1 MTLPPSTFT
10 KKQLRA
16 SASAPR
22 PRGAVAA
29 RAVSGGAPGDAR
41 LAALLAAIEEAK
53 ALSSRRDAA
62 RDDALATVDASALA
76 ARLEEAERENDEL
89 RERVAELTALNDDAA
104 AELLQDAAELA
115 AALANAEDLEEEAE
129 ALRVLNARLA
139 DAAEEVA
146 AMVVDDDASSS
157 SAETHLEKLR
167 AEADSA
173 RAALATAE
181 HRAKAERDALLS
193 RVRAL
198 EVDLAEAEAEPVGG
212 EAEDR
217 DALASAREKIEG
229 LSALAARRGD
239 ALLQAEAA
247 AASAAAEVASLKK
260 QLETA
265 AASAT
270 AAIRALE
277 TDMASM
283 LTEEESAARVRELE
297 LAMAEMVDAEE
308 MDALL
313 AHVRAVEARAAD
325 MVDAEALEAAE
336 ARAEALS
343 AEAEALRARVRALET
358 EMASMSYDDEA
369 DKADEAS
376 GVRAWKAKVRS
387 LETEMASMSYDDESA
402 ASAKAARGAQSAPA
416 PKARASGRE
425 TPFARDPKAT
435 FSKRALQF
443 AEKKPRG
450 QLRSGTRANAV
461 ARRFERAA
469 PETFALRR
477 KTFPASTRASAAAS
491 SRVVRPAGSA
501 RTAFDAVTFSFGDAD
516 EEDATTTKKTPS
528 KKPFERSPPEAFILR
543 KFDFPAVRAKV
554 TSVERGRF
562 RKPFSRADGG
572 AFVKRRLTFF
582 DADASR
588 PTLAVEGSASMP
600 VGAFVRT
607 PGVFKLRRFDFV
619 KAEGVRGGGRERRAS
634 ARVPARRRLLAAQ
647 VQVPPV
653 GVASFA
659 AAFSVFQD

>member
-1 MTLPPSTFT
+1 MTLPPSTGTKT

-369 DKADEAS
+369 DEADEAS

-387 LETEMASMSYDDESA
+387 LETEMASMSYDDEAA

-443 AEKKPRG
+443 AEKKP
-450 QLRSGTRANAV
+450 RANAV

-501 RTAFDAVTFSFGDAD
+501 RTAFDAVTFAFGDAD

-528 KKPFERSPPEAFILR
+528 KPFERSPPEAFILR

-619 KAEGVRGGGRERRAS
+619 KAEGVREGGNANDAPRRAFRRGGGFSLRRFKFH
-634 ARVPARRRLLAAQ
+634 P
-647 VQVPPV
+647 
-653 GVASFA
+653 
-659 AAFSVFQD
+659 

>member
-1 MTLPPSTFT
+1 M
-10 KKQLRA
+10 
-16 SASAPR
+16 
-22 PRGAVAA
+22 
-29 RAVSGGAPGDAR
+29 SGGAPGDAR

-198 EVDLAEAEAEPVGG
+198 EVDLAEAEAEPVDG

-297 LAMAEMVDAEE
+297 IAMAEMVDAEE

-313 AHVRAVEARAAD
+313 AHARAVETRMAE
-325 MVDAEALEAAE
+325 MVDASALAEAESRAAALAAE
-336 ARAEALS
+336 AD
-343 AEAEALRARVRALET
+343 ALRARVRALET

-369 DKADEAS
+369 
-376 GVRAWKAKVRS
+376 GPV
-387 LETEMASMSYDDESA
+387 A
-402 ASAKAARGAQSAPA
+402 AEDAARGATAAAVSAFAAAPA
-416 PKARASGRE
+416 KTKKASGRE

-435 FSKRALQF
+435 FAKRAPQF
-443 AEKKPRG
+443 AEKK
-450 QLRSGTRANAV
+450 QSGAGGARADA
-461 ARRFERAA
+461 AAKPFERAA
-469 PETFALRR
+469 PQTFALRR
-477 KTFPASTRASAAAS
+477 RTFPASTRVSASTRAGAS
-491 SRVVRPAGSA
+491 RPAERASG
-501 RTAFDAVTFSFGDAD
+501 DAVTYAFGGDD
-516 EEDATTTKKTPS
+516 DFDATAERTS
-528 KKPFERSPPEAFILR
+528 SKPFERASPDAFILR
-543 KFDFPAVRAKV
+543 RFDFPAVRARAS
-554 TSVERGRF
+554 SVARGS
-562 RKPFSRADGG
+562 KPPFSRADGG

-582 DADASR
+582 DAAER
-588 PTLAVEGSASMP
+588 PTLAVEGTASMP
-600 VGAFVRT
+600 VGAFTRT
-607 PGVFKLRRFDFV
+607 PDTFKLRRFDFV
-619 KAEGVRGGGRERRAS
+619 KAKGARGRGEANANEAPERRAFRR
-634 ARVPARRRLLAAQ
+634 ARAGGFSLRRFKFH
-647 VQVPPV
+647 P
-653 GVASFA
+653 
-659 AAFSVFQD
+659 

>member
-1 MTLPPSTFT
+1 MTDAAPRDSRVTLPPNRTDSGV
-10 KKQLRA
+10 RER
-16 SASAPR
+16 PR

-29 RAVSGGAPGDAR
+29 RACRAAPRRRA

-53 ALSSRRDAA
+53 ALASRRDAA
-62 RDDALATVDASALA
+62 RDDALASVDASALA

-139 DAAEEVA
+139 DAAKEVA

-265 AASAT
+265 AAAAAAAAASAT

-313 AHVRAVEARAAD
+313 VHVRAVEARAAD
-325 MVDAEALEAAE
+325 MVDAEALAAAE

-369 DKADEAS
+369 DEADEAS

-387 LETEMASMSYDDESA
+387 LETEMASMSYDDEAA

-416 PKARASGRE
+416 PKARALG
-425 TPFARDPKAT
+425 ARDAV
-435 FSKRALQF
+435 RARPEGDVLE
-443 AEKKPRG
+443 ARVAVRG
-450 QLRSGTRANAV
+450 EEAARSAPVGNARANAV

-469 PETFALRR
+469 PESFALRR

-491 SRVVRPAGSA
+491 SRVERPAGA
-501 RTAFDAVTFSFGDAD
+501 TRLALDAVTFAFGGTD

-528 KKPFERSPPEAFILR
+528 KPFERSPPEAFILR

-554 TSVERGRF
+554 TSVERGRA
-562 RKPFSRADGG
+562 KPFSRADGG

-619 KAEGVRGGGRERRAS
+619 KAEGVRGGGDANDAPRRAF
-634 ARVPARRRLLAAQ
+634 RR
-647 VQVPPV
+647 
-653 GVASFA
+653 GGG
-659 AAFSVFQD
+659 FSLRRFKFHP

>member
-1 MTLPPSTFT
+1 
-10 KKQLRA
+10 
-16 SASAPR
+16 
-22 PRGAVAA
+22 
-29 RAVSGGAPGDAR
+29 
-41 LAALLAAIEEAK
+41 
-53 ALSSRRDAA
+53 
-62 RDDALATVDASALA
+62 
-76 ARLEEAERENDEL
+76 
-89 RERVAELTALNDDAA
+89 
-104 AELLQDAAELA
+104 
-115 AALANAEDLEEEAE
+115 
-129 ALRVLNARLA
+129 
-139 DAAEEVA
+139 
-146 AMVVDDDASSS
+146 
-157 SAETHLEKLR
+157 
-167 AEADSA
+167 
-173 RAALATAE
+173 
-181 HRAKAERDALLS
+181 
-193 RVRAL
+193 
-198 EVDLAEAEAEPVGG
+198 
-212 EAEDR
+212 
-217 DALASAREKIEG
+217 
-229 LSALAARRGD
+229 
-239 ALLQAEAA
+239 
-247 AASAAAEVASLKK
+247 
-260 QLETA
+260 
-265 AASAT
+265 
-270 AAIRALE
+270 
-277 TDMASM
+277 M

-313 AHVRAVEARAAD
+313 VHVRAVEARAAD
-325 MVDAEALEAAE
+325 MVDAEALAAAE

-369 DKADEAS
+369 DEADEAS

-387 LETEMASMSYDDESA
+387 LETEMASMSYDDEAA

-491 SRVVRPAGSA
+491 SRVERPAGA
-501 RTAFDAVTFSFGDAD
+501 TRLALDAVTFAFGGTD

-528 KKPFERSPPEAFILR
+528 KPFERSPPEAFILR

-554 TSVERGRF
+554 TSVERGRA
-562 RKPFSRADGG
+562 KPFSRADGG

-619 KAEGVRGGGRERRAS
+619 KAEGVRGGGDANDAPRGAFRRGGGFS
-634 ARVPARRRLLAAQ
+634 LRRFKFH
-647 VQVPPV
+647 P
-653 GVASFA
+653 
-659 AAFSVFQD
+659 

>member
-1 MTLPPSTFT
+1 M
-10 KKQLRA
+10 
-16 SASAPR
+16 
-22 PRGAVAA
+22 
-29 RAVSGGAPGDAR
+29 SGGAPGDAR

-139 DAAEEVA
+139 DAAKEVA

-265 AASAT
+265 AAAAAAAAASAT

-313 AHVRAVEARAAD
+313 VHVRAVEARAAD
-325 MVDAEALEAAE
+325 MVDAEALAAAE

-369 DKADEAS
+369 DEADEAS

-387 LETEMASMSYDDESA
+387 LETEMASMSYDDEAA

-425 TPFARDPKAT
+425 TPFTRDPKAT

-469 PETFALRR
+469 PESFALRR

-491 SRVVRPAGSA
+491 SRVERPAGA
-501 RTAFDAVTFSFGDAD
+501 TRLALDAVTFAFGGTD

-528 KKPFERSPPEAFILR
+528 KPFERSPPEAFILR

-554 TSVERGRF
+554 TSVERGRA
-562 RKPFSRADGG
+562 KPFSRADGG

-600 VGAFVRT
+600 VGEFVRT

-619 KAEGVRGGGRERRAS
+619 KAEGVRGGRDANDAPRRAF
-634 ARVPARRRLLAAQ
+634 RR
-647 VQVPPV
+647 
-653 GVASFA
+653 GGG
-659 AAFSVFQD
+659 FSLRRFKFHP

>member
-1 MTLPPSTFT
+1 M
-10 KKQLRA
+10 
-16 SASAPR
+16 
-22 PRGAVAA
+22 
-29 RAVSGGAPGDAR
+29 
-41 LAALLAAIEEAK
+41 
-53 ALSSRRDAA
+53 
-62 RDDALATVDASALA
+62 
-76 ARLEEAERENDEL
+76 
-89 RERVAELTALNDDAA
+89 TALNDDAA

-198 EVDLAEAEAEPVGG
+198 EVDLAEAEAEPVDG

-369 DKADEAS
+369 DEADEAS

-387 LETEMASMSYDDESA
+387 LETEMASMSYDDEAA

-435 FSKRALQF
+435 FSKRALRF
-443 AEKKPRG
+443 AEKQPRG

-491 SRVVRPAGSA
+491 SRVDAGNAGSA
-501 RTAFDAVTFSFGDAD
+501 RLALDAVTFAFGGAD

-528 KKPFERSPPEAFILR
+528 KPFERSPPEAFILR

-554 TSVERGRF
+554 TSVERGRA
-562 RKPFSRADGG
+562 KPFSRADGG

-619 KAEGVRGGGRERRAS
+619 KAEGVRGGGNANDAPRRAF
-634 ARVPARRRLLAAQ
+634 RR
-647 VQVPPV
+647 
-653 GVASFA
+653 GGG
-659 AAFSVFQD
+659 FSLRRFKFHP

>member
-1 MTLPPSTFT
+1 M
-10 KKQLRA
+10 
-16 SASAPR
+16 
-22 PRGAVAA
+22 
-29 RAVSGGAPGDAR
+29 SGGAPGDAR

-139 DAAEEVA
+139 DAAKEVA

-265 AASAT
+265 AAAAAAAAASAT

-313 AHVRAVEARAAD
+313 VHVRAVEARAAD
-325 MVDAEALEAAE
+325 MVDAEALAAAE

-369 DKADEAS
+369 DEADEAS

-387 LETEMASMSYDDESA
+387 LETEMASMSYDDEAA

-469 PETFALRR
+469 PESFALRR

-491 SRVVRPAGSA
+491 SRVERPAGA
-501 RTAFDAVTFSFGDAD
+501 TRLALDAVTFAFGGTD

-528 KKPFERSPPEAFILR
+528 KPFERSPPEAFILR

-554 TSVERGRF
+554 TSVERGRA
-562 RKPFSRADGG
+562 KPFSRADGG

-619 KAEGVRGGGRERRAS
+619 KAEGVRGGGTRTTRLGARSGAAAAS
-634 ARVPARRRLLAAQ
+634 RCAGSSSTRSRLLL
-647 VQVPPV
+647 
-653 GVASFA
+653 
-659 AAFSVFQD
+659 AFSVFQD

>member
-1 MTLPPSTFT
+1 VTLPPSTGTKT

-491 SRVVRPAGSA
+491 SRVERPAGSA
-501 RTAFDAVTFSFGDAD
+501 RTAFDAVTFAFGGAD

-528 KKPFERSPPEAFILR
+528 KPFERSPPEAFILR

-619 KAEGVRGGGRERRAS
+619 KAEGVRGGGNANDAPRRAF
-634 ARVPARRRLLAAQ
+634 RR
-647 VQVPPV
+647 
-653 GVASFA
+653 GGG
-659 AAFSVFQD
+659 FSLRRFKFHP

>member
-1 MTLPPSTFT
+1 M
-10 KKQLRA
+10 
-16 SASAPR
+16 
-22 PRGAVAA
+22 
-29 RAVSGGAPGDAR
+29 
-41 LAALLAAIEEAK
+41 
-53 ALSSRRDAA
+53 
-62 RDDALATVDASALA
+62 
-76 ARLEEAERENDEL
+76 
-89 RERVAELTALNDDAA
+89 NDDAA

-198 EVDLAEAEAEPVGG
+198 EVDLAEAEAEPVDG

-313 AHVRAVEARAAD
+313 AHVRAIEARAAD
-325 MVDAEALEAAE
+325 MVDAEALAAAE

-369 DKADEAS
+369 DEAS

-387 LETEMASMSYDDESA
+387 LETEMASMSYDDEAA

-450 QLRSGTRANAV
+450 QLRSGTRAIAV
-461 ARRFERAA
+461 TRRFERAA

-491 SRVVRPAGSA
+491 SRVERPAGA
-501 RTAFDAVTFSFGDAD
+501 TRLALDAVTFAFGGAD
-516 EEDATTTKKTPS
+516 DEDATTTKKTPS
-528 KKPFERSPPEAFILR
+528 KPFERSPPEAFILR

-554 TSVERGRF
+554 TSVERGRA
-562 RKPFSRADGG
+562 KPFSRADGG

-619 KAEGVRGGGRERRAS
+619 KAEGVKGGVDANDAPRRAFRRGGGFSLRRFKFH
-634 ARVPARRRLLAAQ
+634 P
-647 VQVPPV
+647 
-653 GVASFA
+653 
-659 AAFSVFQD
+659 